1 MLNSNFFFFFLM
13 NWDDFFLEI
22 NQLNSNEY
30 LNKFENYLDNLYNN
44 FENKSIWLNNSLNFF
59 FQN

>member
-1 MLNSNFFFFFLM
+1 M